1 MAIAMAG
8 GLPALGVAEG
18 AQIETIAALSH
29 SSLNEGD
36 LNLEIVEIPI
46 GALGGQQIFKAK
58 GVVSQHFHMLAAIGA
73 GAAAKGEDFAIGID
87 QHGGIESRL
96 SRRHVPGDRAAG

>member
-8 GLPALGVAEG
+8 GLPALGVTEG

-58 GVVSQHFHMLAAIGA
+58 GVVS
-73 GAAAKGEDFAIGID
+73 
-87 QHGGIESRL
+87 
-96 SRRHVPGDRAAG
+96 